1 MLDPYPYQMNT
12 DLKHC
17 EINKAKAK
25 ICFTSTDRT
34 VPIDIY
40 SKSSDLSP
48 VDLGKN
54 FVTGLIQIWMHN
66 IVCRSEAIY
75 RKRCEEAGYRH
86 FDKDEP
92 HPSWRE
98 LFKAE
103 EYYEDYTDHKYPGLE
118 KPDGISW
125 TDFFHQTQDKEMREL
140 CESDDEYNYNGT
152 RSVKAYWCGSCYSF
166 SSDDPEAYAAHC
178 AHC

>member
-1 MLDPYPYQMNT
+1 MY
-12 DLKHC
+12 
-17 EINKAKAK
+17 
-25 ICFTSTDRT
+25 
-34 VPIDIY
+34 
-40 SKSSDLSP
+40 
-48 VDLGKN
+48 
-54 FVTGLIQIWMHN
+54 N

-75 RKRCEEAGYRH
+75 RKRCEKASYRH

-103 EYYEDYTDHKYPGLE
+103 EYYEEYTDHQYPGLE

-125 TDFFHQTQDKEMREL
+125 TDFFHQTQDKDDKELREI

-152 RSVKAYWCGSCYSF
+152 RSVKAYWCDSCYSF